1 MCCAYACKLKAKHV
15 FDIITPSHLKT
26 QNRMTVQTAG
36 ESLAKAYRKDR
47 RMCPC
52 KESY

>member
-1 MCCAYACKLKAKHV
+1 MCCVYACKLKAKHV
-15 FDIITPSHLKT
+15 FDITPSHLQT
-26 QNRMTVQTAG
+26 QNCMTVQTAG
-36 ESLAKAYRKDR
+36 ESLVKAYRKDR